1 MFRIAACVLTLAGAT
16 TVARAGELDREA
28 PKAPAPAPLV
38 TAAPG
43 GSELDAESPTAAHRY
58 HGGWGHGHGY
68 YGGYAYRPYYGGFS
82 VSYGYRPYYGVG
94 FGYPA
99 YYGGFGGYGY
109 RPVGISIGYTSYYG
123 GGFGYGYGGPG
134 CWW

>member
-1 MFRIAACVLTLAGAT
+1 MFRIAACVLALAGSAAA
-16 TVARAGELDREA
+16 ARADELDREA
-28 PKAPAPAPLV
+28 AAPTAPAPVV

-58 HGGWGHGHGY
+58 RGGWG
-68 YGGYAYRPYYGGFS
+68 YGGGFYGGWGYPAPFYSGFS
-82 VSYGYRPYYGVG
+82 VGYGYRSYYGVG

-99 YYGGFGGYGY
+99 YYGGWGY
-109 RPVGISIGYTSYYG
+109 RPVGFSVGYTSFYG
-123 GGFGYGYGGPG
+123 GGFGYRYPG